1 MSNVTRYT
9 LAISAAVW
17 TKLTGLRFVDAN
29 ALMVSIVPTGS
40 GSKVIKTPTGNLQ
53 IENAELLVLYA
64 CGEYAQ
70 DSLATSVW
78 TFTAPS
84 SNKHF
89 QE

>member
-1 MSNVTRYT
+1 MFDDTFTIST
-9 LAISAAVW
+9 AIRAE
-17 TKLTGLRFVDAN
+17 LPGPRFEDTN
-29 ALMVSIVPTGS
+29 ALMVSIIPTGS

-78 TFTAPS
+78 TITAPS